1 MARRSTHRSGNN
13 AIEFALLLPVL
24 LTLVFGAI
32 EYSWYFVQY
41 EAVVR
46 AAQVGVRAG
55 SQIKRTANPSP
66 QTTAADVAKSTLTT
80 SQPALGA
87 TATATGSVLTNNT
100 VQILLSAP
108 YKPLIKFVPTPAT
121 VTYTAVMRL
130 EDTT

>member
-1 MARRSTHRSGNN
+1 MRPAQADRRGNN

-55 SQIKRTANPSP
+55 SQIKRTANP
-66 QTTAADVAKSTLTT
+66 QTTAANVAKSTLTT

-87 TATATGSVLTNNT
+87 TATANGSVLTNNT

>member
-1 MARRSTHRSGNN
+1 MRPAQADRRGNN

-24 LTLVFGAI
+24 LTLVFGAL

-55 SQIKRTANPSP
+55 SQIKRSLNP
-66 QTTAADVAKSTLTT
+66 QTTAANVAKSTLTT

-100 VQILLSAP
+100 VQIILSAP